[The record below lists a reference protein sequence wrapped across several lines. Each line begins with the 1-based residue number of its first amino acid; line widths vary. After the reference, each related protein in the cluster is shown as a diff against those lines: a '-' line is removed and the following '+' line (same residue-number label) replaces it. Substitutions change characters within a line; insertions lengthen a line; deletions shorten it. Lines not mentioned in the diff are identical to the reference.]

1 MLIDSDTEIDLENE
15 KLILAM
21 VSPFEKAD
29 TQSDQDSDASDNLN
43 EKLTHHLPRRLLNS
57 KFCLNVFDKP
67 LKIYQVHQQKNIK
80 KIVKK
85 WKKRFSLNNSIVQLS
100 ASVQAVSQAIIKTL
114 KPPLNTFNSIFL
126 PDLL

>member
-15 KLILAM
+15 KLTLAM

-43 EKLTHHLPRRLLNS
+43 ERLTHHLPRRLLNY
-57 KFCLNVFDKP
+57 KCCLNVFDKP

-80 KIVKK
+80 KDCKK
-85 WKKRFSLNNSIVQLS
+85 MEEKV
-100 ASVQAVSQAIIKTL
+100 
-114 KPPLNTFNSIFL
+114 FL
-126 PDLL
+126 E